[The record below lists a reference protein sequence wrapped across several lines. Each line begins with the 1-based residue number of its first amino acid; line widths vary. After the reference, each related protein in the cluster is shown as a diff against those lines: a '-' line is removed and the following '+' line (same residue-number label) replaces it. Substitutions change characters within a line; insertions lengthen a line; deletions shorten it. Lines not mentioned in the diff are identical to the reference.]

1 MQQAARP
8 GSRIKATVSANK
20 PLALPA
26 EPAGRRGSRQPPPA
40 SPEATECPA
49 ASQRIGPVFYSLILI
64 TQSGILFTSPSPRGS
79 YCALGFSWCREALQA
94 ATAEGTSLAA
104 SSSSIS
110 CTRVSH
116 GTRTAPRMQ
125 HPLHPNKRSTTARGA
140 LQSPPD
146 PLGKATTFGHQGH
159 GIIKTRRARARQR
172 PEATLLSEPRQD
184 GEQELEAE
192 DTCQDNVL
200 WLAPCTLPEPPC
212 SSRPMSDPGSQ
223 PGPPGLEFYSWRWS
237 REQQT

>member
-1 MQQAARP
+1 M
-8 GSRIKATVSANK
+8 
-20 PLALPA
+20 
-26 EPAGRRGSRQPPPA
+26 
-40 SPEATECPA
+40 
-49 ASQRIGPVFYSLILI
+49 FYSLVLI
-64 TQSGILFTSPSPRGS
+64 TQSGILFTLSSPRGS
-79 YCALGFSWCREALQA
+79 YCALGFSWCHEASQA
-94 ATAEGTSLAA
+94 ATAEGTSLGA

-116 GTRTAPRMQ
+116 GTQTAPRMQ
-125 HPLHPNKRSTTARGA
+125 HPNKCSTTARRA

-146 PLGKATTFGHQGH
+146 PLVKATTFGHRGH
-159 GIIKTRRARARQR
+159 RIIKTRRASARQC
-172 PEATLLSEPRQD
+172 PEATLLSKPRQN

-200 WLAPCTLPEPPC
+200 WLAPCTLPEPPR
-212 SSRPMSDPGSQ
+212 SSRQTSDPGSQ